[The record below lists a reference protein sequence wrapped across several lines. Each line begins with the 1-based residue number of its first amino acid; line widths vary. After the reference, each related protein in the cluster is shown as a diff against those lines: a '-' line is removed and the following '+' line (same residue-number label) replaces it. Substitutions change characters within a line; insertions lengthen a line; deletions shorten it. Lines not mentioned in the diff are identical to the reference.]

1 MDGQEKWLRMPLENR
16 DRNKCWFHPSLGFFF
31 FSLKWCLSLLKA
43 CDADNFLTQISDAVP
58 PCWDPIVS
66 STAWPILVLRLCCAT
81 IGSYQDSNHR
91 TAEASG
97 LAGTSGQC
105 PAPPLPR
112 TRQPQETAQGCIH
125 PSFIISRDRDFT
137 ASLSILFQC
146 SATLTIKKKK
156 FLLMFKW
163 NFVYFDLCLLLLL
176 LSLGTVGCSLGP
188 SSLVCP

>member
-1 MDGQEKWLRMPLENR
+1 MLVS
-16 DRNKCWFHPSLGFFF
+16 SLFRLFFF
-31 FSLKWCLSLLKA
+31 FLKWCLSLLKA

-81 IGSYQDSNHR
+81 IGSHQDSTHR
-91 TAEASG
+91 TAEASR

-105 PAPPLPR
+105 PVPPLPR
-112 TRQPQETAQGCIH
+112 TGQPQETAQGCIH

-146 SATLTIKKKK
+146 SASLTIKKKSS
-156 FLLMFKW
+156 F
-163 NFVYFDLCLLLLL
+163 LCLNGILCILICACCCFSCHWVPLGVVLVHLL
-176 LSLGTVGCSLGP
+176 
-188 SSLVCP
+188 